1 MLYGGIQ
8 TQCQL
13 TLLKEK
19 EKWRKSCVT
28 PPLVVETYRIELLAI
43 FLLVLDFF
51 SRTVWS
57 LHIKALCLC
66 HRHPIKACSVWSN

>member
-1 MLYGGIQ
+1 MPINFI
-8 TQCQL
+8 
-13 TLLKEK
+13 E
-19 EKWRKSCVT
+19 RKRKMVKTYVT
-28 PPLVVETYRIELLAI
+28 APLVVETYRIELLAI
-43 FLLVLDFF
+43 FPLVLDFF